1 MGKTLY
7 MVYGSA
13 VFRVCVCV
21 SDGGMDGWMALAV
34 LNDGVVLFCVGWVS
48 ILFVSGSVLCSV
60 RILFSFFCPFLAAS
74 FARLGFPFSFPT
86 IINSTAVAAA
96 AAAPLSIT
104 CVPSSAQAAPGHML
118 SAGKYTQTHGRD

>member
-1 MGKTLY
+1 
-7 MVYGSA
+7 MVYVS
-13 VFRVCVCV
+13 VVSRVCVCV

-48 ILFVSGSVLCSV
+48 ILFVSGSV
-60 RILFSFFCPFLAAS
+60 RILFSFSCPFLAAS